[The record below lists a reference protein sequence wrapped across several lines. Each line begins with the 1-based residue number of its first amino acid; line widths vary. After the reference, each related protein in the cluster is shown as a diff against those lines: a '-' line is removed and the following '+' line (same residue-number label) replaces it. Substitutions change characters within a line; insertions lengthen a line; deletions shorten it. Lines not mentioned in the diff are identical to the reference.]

1 VTTLLACLEQL
12 TALHNHVC
20 PRQVLGVRIG
30 LLAGKLLG
38 LDVPQRDKRL
48 FAFVEL
54 DGCFADGVAVASGCW
69 LGHRTLRLMDFG
81 KAAATF
87 VDTETGRALRL
98 WPDPAARDRAASLRP
113 NARDRWH
120 AMLEAYQVMPDADL
134 LCSADVK
141 LTLSLEAIISRPGL
155 RVECACCGEE
165 ILNERG
171 RRSGDLVLCA
181 ACAGEA
187 YYEAAATLRP
197 APPSSSAN
205 SAP

>member
-1 VTTLLACLEQL
+1 MTPLIACLEQL
-12 TALHNHVC
+12 TSLHNHVC

-54 DGCFADGVAVASGCW
+54 DGCFADGVSVASGCW

-87 VDTETGRALRL
+87 VDTASGRALRL
-98 WPDPAARDRAASLRP
+98 WPDPAARDRAAALRP
-113 NARDRWH
+113 DASDHWH

-134 LCSADVK
+134 LCSAEVK
-141 LTLSLEAIISRPGL
+141 LTVSLEAIISRPGM
-155 RVECACCGEE
+155 RVACARCGEE

-171 RRSGDLVLCA
+171 RRAGDLILCA

-187 YYEAAATLRP
+187 YYEGAP
-197 APPSSSAN
+197 APCPTPPNASAN

>member
-1 VTTLLACLEQL
+1 MTTLIACLEQL

-20 PRQVLGVRIG
+20 PRQVLGARIG
-30 LLAGKLLG
+30 LLAGELLG
-38 LDVPQRDKRL
+38 LDVPQRAKRL

-69 LGHRTLRLMDFG
+69 LGHRTMRLMDFG

-87 VDTETGRALRL
+87 VDTDNGRAVRI
-98 WPDPAARDRAASLRP
+98 WPDPASRERAAALRP
-113 NARDRWH
+113 DARDRWH
-120 AMLEAYQVMPDADL
+120 AMLDAYQIMPDAEL

-141 LTLSLEAIISRPGL
+141 LTVDLKAIISRPGV
-155 RVECACCGEE
+155 RIACAHCGEE

-171 RRSGDLVLCA
+171 RLIDGQIVCA

-187 YYEAAATLRP
+187 YYTT
-197 APPSSSAN
+197 
-205 SAP
+205 